1 MLLSSLCLFA
11 VATLTEPEP
20 ESAPEDP
27 STAPDLDVP
36 ALETKVLSEKKDKNL
51 DSLNPPPPPE
61 PPEPTAQEAPQ
72 DSGKDEDQTE
82 AKATPAPQGDQESI
96 HFQDRKES
104 ASTIQWANTPPEGDA
119 LKFSQD
125 RKAPE
130 SYTYAPDGANAP
142 VKDESGSRWMR
153 KPHVG
158 FQSSPQRFAL
168 HFKTGPYL
176 PQVDRGNAQGPY
188 AKLFGEVDAANQV
201 VKQPSNRLI
210 YWLGFDWQFW
220 NLGGPLSVGVDLG
233 FFTDSA
239 PARIAANVLE
249 TSSADQNRFSVIPV
263 ALLAGYRF
271 SYLADHSP
279 VPLVP
284 YLRAGLS
291 YNFWWTRKGP
301 GEPVRTPE
309 GESVRGGVLGWQGQV
324 GLAIRLD
331 GIFRRAGR
339 AMDHR
344 FGINHV
350 SIFGELATAKSGLGG
365 DKVNV
370 GDNTFYGGLLLEF

>member
-1 MLLSSLCLFA
+1 MLLSSLCLLA
-11 VATLTEPEP
+11 VATLTEPKP
-20 ESAPEDP
+20 ESTPEDP
-27 STAPDLDVP
+27 SSAPDLDVP
-36 ALETKVLSEKKDKNL
+36 ALDTEVLSDKKDKSL
-51 DSLNPPPPPE
+51 DTLDPPPPPA
-61 PPEPTAQEAPQ
+61 PPKETEQEKEEAQGQKKSPPPPKSDKNSILFQNSEGPQ
-72 DSGKDEDQTE
+72 SQ
-82 AKATPAPQGDQESI
+82 
-96 HFQDRKES
+96 
-104 ASTIQWANTPPEGDA
+104 IQWADAPSDGEA
-119 LKFSQD
+119 LKYEQD
-125 RKAPE
+125 KQAAP
-130 SYTYAPDGANAP
+130 SYTYAPDDAAPP
-142 VKDESGSRWMR
+142 VKDESGDRWMR
-153 KPHVG
+153 KPFLG
-158 FQSSPQRFAL
+158 IKSSPQRFAL

-176 PQVDRGNAQGPY
+176 PQIDRGDAQGPY
-188 AKLFGEVDAANQV
+188 AKLFGEVNALNQV
-201 VKQPSNRLI
+201 VKQPSSRLI

-220 NLGGPLSVGVDLG
+220 SFGGPLSVGVDLG

-239 PARIAANVLE
+239 PARITANVLE
-249 TSSADQNRFSVIPV
+249 TSPADQNQFSMLPV
-263 ALLAGYRF
+263 AILAGYRF

-284 YLRAGLS
+284 YLRAGMS

-301 GEPVRTPE
+301 GEPVRNPA
-309 GESVRGGVLGWQGQV
+309 GDAVRGGVLGWQGQV

-339 AMDHR
+339 AMDRR